1 MSPPPSQHRVSQ
13 STADIEPHMKTDHH
27 VHKVDLG
34 HATSGVTLSPELF
47 EKLYLQ
53 PKMTQYARFAN
64 PTPMGLVGF
73 VISTFTF
80 SMVLMGW
87 GGASGF
93 PAVVGIFFFVGPLM
107 LTLAAIFNWI
117 MGNFYPMM
125 ATSLFAV
132 FWLSFGM
139 LQLPSLGLAAYYS
152 PDGTNATEGASS
164 AGYNTVI
171 GLYLVV
177 WGFAFLT
184 YLIFAMKT
192 NVVFAAIFFY
202 AAVAVWVLAGAYFK
216 TATGDY
222 TTAGHCQTAAGALLF
237 VVSVLGW
244 WIVVAMMAAEMRIG
258 INIPIGDLS
267 HFWNDTKSA
276 EKVSDVEKQE

>member
-1 MSPPPSQHRVSQ
+1 MSTSASQHRVSQ
-13 STADIEPHMKTDHH
+13 STADIEPGMKTDHH
-27 VHKVDLG
+27 VHKADLG
-34 HATSGVTLSPELF
+34 HASSGLTISPELF

-53 PKMTQYARFAN
+53 PKVPQYARFAN

-80 SMVLMGW
+80 SMILMGW

-152 PDGTNATEGASS
+152 SDGTNATEGSTS

-171 GLYLVV
+171 GLYL
-177 WGFAFLT
+177 
-184 YLIFAMKT
+184 
-192 NVVFAAIFFY
+192 
-202 AAVAVWVLAGAYFK
+202 
-216 TATGDY
+216 
-222 TTAGHCQTAAGALLF
+222 
-237 VVSVLGW
+237 
-244 WIVVAMMAAEMRIG
+244 IV
-258 INIPIGDLS
+258 
-267 HFWNDTKSA
+267 
-276 EKVSDVEKQE
+276 